1 MKTSDFDYHLP
12 PELIAQNPTDQ
23 RDMSRLMHIKV
34 NSKSWSHGVFSDIL
48 DILKPDDVLVLN
60 NTKVI
65 PARLYGIKA
74 DSLAKVELLIL
85 KLEGDLAQCMVK
97 KAKVVKVGTI
107 IQFQHPDLLAEC
119 VEVLEEGLRMFKF
132 SSHRPILEMLYE
144 VGTMPLPPYIK
155 HSTTSMDRY
164 QTVYAKKEGSSAAP
178 TAGLHFTPELIEK
191 MKKKGIQFVEVT
203 LHIGL
208 GTFKPV
214 EVEDVS
220 LHKMHSETY
229 YVSEESAKIIA
240 KAKANHQR
248 IIAVGT
254 TSARTLES
262 VMQKHGKIMKDEGDT
277 NIFITPGYEFK
288 AIDGLITNFHLP
300 KSTLMMMVT
309 ALGGYELMMKA
320 YHEAVDQKYRFFS
333 FGDSMFIELA

>member
-1 MKTSDFDYHLP
+1 MKTSDFDYYLP
-12 PELIAQNPTDQ
+12 EDLIAQNPTDK
-23 RDMSRLMHIKV
+23 RDMSRLMHVQVKAEKITH
-34 NSKSWSHGVFSDIL
+34 NHFSDIVDL
-48 DILKPDDVLVLN
+48 LRSDDVLVVN

-65 PARLYGIKA
+65 PARLYGIKEITH
-74 DSLAKVELLIL
+74 AKVELLIL
-85 KLEGDLAQCMVK
+85 KLEGVYAECMVK
-97 KAKVVKVGTI
+97 KAKVVKEGTKI
-107 IQFQHPDLLAEC
+107 LFQHPDLVAEC
-119 VEVLEEGLRMFKF
+119 VEVLEDGLRKFKF
-132 SSHRPILEMLYE
+132 ISPRPILEMLYE

-155 HSTTSMDRY
+155 HSTASMDRY

-191 MKKKGIQFVEVT
+191 IKEKGIKLVELT

-214 EVEDVS
+214 EVDDVS
-220 LHKMHSETY
+220 EHKMHSESY
-229 YVSEESAKIIA
+229 YITEESAEILS
-240 KAKANHQR
+240 KAKKNKQR

-262 VMQKHGKIMKDEGDT
+262 VMQKHGRIMKDEGDT
-277 NIFITPGYEFK
+277 SIFITPGYEFK

-309 ALGGYELMMKA
+309 ALGGYDLLMHA
-320 YHEAVDQKYRFFS
+320 YKEAVNHQYRFFS
-333 FGDSMFIELA
+333 FGDSMFIDLG

>member
-12 PELIAQNPTDQ
+12 EQLIAQNPTDR
-23 RDMSRLMHIKV
+23 RDMSRFMHV
-34 NSKSWSHGVFSDIL
+34 NVKNQSFSHLHFSDIINVL
-48 DILKPDDVLVLN
+48 RPNDVLVLN

-65 PARLYGIKA
+65 PARLYGIK
-74 DSLAKVELLIL
+74 SETNAKVELLIL
-85 KLEGDLAQCMVK
+85 KLQGQQAQCMVK

-107 IQFQHPDLLAEC
+107 IEFQHPDLKAEC
-119 VEVLEEGLRMFKF
+119 IEVQEDGLRLFKF
-132 SSHRPILEMLYE
+132 ISNRPILEMLYL

-155 HSTTSMDRY
+155 NSHATMDRY
-164 QTVYAKKEGSSAAP
+164 QTVYAKNEGSSAAP
-178 TAGLHFTPELIEK
+178 TAGLHFTPELIGALK
-191 MKKKGIQFVEVT
+191 AKGITFVELT

-214 EVEDVS
+214 EVDDVS
-220 LHKMHSETY
+220 HHKMHSESY
-229 YVSEESAKIIA
+229 YISEESAKIISTA
-240 KAKANHQR
+240 KENSQR

-262 VMQKHGKIMKDEGDT
+262 VMQKHGKIRQDEGDT
-277 NIFITPGYEFK
+277 DIFITPGYQFK

-309 ALGGYELMMKA
+309 ALGGYDLLMRA
-320 YHEAVDQKYRFFS
+320 YQEAVKLEYRFFS
-333 FGDSMFIELA
+333 FGDSMFIDLG

>member
-12 PELIAQNPTDQ
+12 PELIAQNPAQ
-23 RDMSRLMHIKV
+23 KRDMSRLMHIKV
-34 NSKSWSHGVFSDIL
+34 HSQTFTHGIFSDIL
-48 DILKPDDVLVLN
+48 DILKPNDVLVLN

-65 PARLYGIKA
+65 PARLYGVKA
-74 DSLAKVELLIL
+74 ESHAKVELLIL
-85 KLEGDLAQCMVK
+85 KLEGTVAQCMVK
-97 KAKVVKVGTI
+97 KAKVVKVGTMI
-107 IQFQHPDLLAEC
+107 HFQHPDLVAEC
-119 VEVLEEGLRMFKF
+119 IEVLEDGLRMFKF
-132 SSHRPILEMLYE
+132 ISHRPILEMLYE

-155 HSTTSMDRY
+155 HSTATMDRY
-164 QTVYAKKEGSSAAP
+164 QTVYAKEEGSSAAP

-191 MKKKGIQFVEVT
+191 MKEKGIQFVEVT

-214 EVEDVS
+214 EVEDVA
-220 LHKMHSETY
+220 LHKMHTESY
-229 YVSEESAKIIA
+229 YINEESAQIIT
-240 KAKANHQR
+240 KAKENQQR

-277 NIFITPGYEFK
+277 DIFITPGYQFK

-300 KSTLMMMVT
+300 KSTLMMMVS
-309 ALGGYELMMKA
+309 ALGGYDLMMKA
-320 YHEAVDQKYRFFS
+320 YQEAVNQRYRFFS
-333 FGDSMFIELA
+333 FGDSMFVELA

>member
-12 PELIAQNPTDQ
+12 ENLIAQNPTDK
-23 RDMSRLMHIKV
+23 RDMSRLMHVQVKEEKI
-34 NSKSWSHGVFSDIL
+34 SHHHFSDIVDL
-48 DILKPDDVLVLN
+48 LKPDDVLVLN

-65 PARLYGIKA
+65 PARLYGVKEITH
-74 DSLAKVELLIL
+74 AKVELLIL
-85 KLEGDLAQCMVK
+85 KLEGVYAECMVK
-97 KAKVVKVGTI
+97 KAKVVKVGTKI
-107 IQFQHPDLLAEC
+107 HFQHPDLVAEC
-119 VEVLEEGLRMFKF
+119 VEVLEDGLRKF
-132 SSHRPILEMLYE
+132 RFISNRPILEMLYE

-155 HSTTSMDRY
+155 HSTASMDRY

-191 MKKKGIQFVEVT
+191 IKNKGITFVELT

-214 EVEDVS
+214 EVDDVS
-220 LHKMHSETY
+220 MHKMHSESY
-229 YVSEESAKIIA
+229 YISEESAEILS
-240 KAKANHQR
+240 KAKENSQR

-277 NIFITPGYEFK
+277 SIFITPGYTFK

-309 ALGGYELMMKA
+309 ALGGYNLLMNA
-320 YHEAVDQKYRFFS
+320 YKEAVNLQYRFFS
-333 FGDSMFIELA
+333 FGDSMFIDLG

>member
-1 MKTSDFDYHLP
+1 
-12 PELIAQNPTDQ
+12 
-23 RDMSRLMHIKV
+23 
-34 NSKSWSHGVFSDIL
+34 
-48 DILKPDDVLVLN
+48 
-60 NTKVI
+60 
-65 PARLYGIKA
+65 
-74 DSLAKVELLIL
+74 
-85 KLEGDLAQCMVK
+85 
-97 KAKVVKVGTI
+97 
-107 IQFQHPDLLAEC
+107 
-119 VEVLEEGLRMFKF
+119 
-132 SSHRPILEMLYE
+132 
-144 VGTMPLPPYIK
+144 
-155 HSTTSMDRY
+155 MDRY

-229 YVSEESAKIIA
+229 FVSEESAKIIA

>member
-1 MKTSDFDYHLP
+1 MKTSDFDYNLP
-12 PELIAQNPTDQ
+12 ESLIAQNPTNK
-23 RDMSRLMHIKV
+23 RDMSRLMHVHVKEGTF
-34 NSKSWSHGVFSDIL
+34 SHYHFSDIVDL
-48 DILKPDDVLVLN
+48 LKPNDVLVLN

-65 PARLYGIKA
+65 PARLYGVK
-74 DSLAKVELLIL
+74 DVTHAKVELLIL
-85 KLEGDLAQCMVK
+85 KLEGIYAECMVK
-97 KAKVVKVGTI
+97 KAKVVKVGTTI
-107 IQFQHPDLLAEC
+107 SFQHPDLIAEC
-119 VEVLEEGLRMFKF
+119 VEVMDDGLRRFKF
-132 SSHRPILEMLYE
+132 ISQRPILEMLYE

-155 HSTTSMDRY
+155 HSTVGMDRY

-191 MKKKGIQFVEVT
+191 LKDKGITFVELT

-214 EVEDVS
+214 EVDDVS
-220 LHKMHSETY
+220 MHKMHSESY
-229 YVSEESAKIIA
+229 YISQESAEILSNA
-240 KAKANHQR
+240 KNNHQR

-309 ALGGYELMMKA
+309 ALGGYDLLMNA
-320 YHEAVDQKYRFFS
+320 YKEAVKLQYRFFS
-333 FGDSMFIELA
+333 FGDSMFIDLG

>member
-1 MKTSDFDYHLP
+1 MKTSEFDYHLP
-12 PELIAQNPTDQ
+12 ENLIAQNPTDK
-23 RDMSRLMHIKV
+23 RDRSRFMHVQVKEE
-34 NSKSWSHGVFSDIL
+34 KFSHYHFSDIVEL
-48 DILKPDDVLVLN
+48 LKPNDVLVLN

-65 PARLYGIKA
+65 PARLYGVKEITH
-74 DSLAKVELLIL
+74 AKVELLIL
-85 KLEGDLAQCMVK
+85 KLEGVYAQCMVK
-97 KAKVVKVGTI
+97 KAKVVKVGTRI
-107 IQFQHPDLLAEC
+107 LFQHPDLVAMC
-119 VEVLEEGLRMFKF
+119 TEVMEDGLRMFEF
-132 SSHRPILEMLYE
+132 ISQRPILEMLYE

-164 QTVYAKKEGSSAAP
+164 QTVYAKNEGSSAAP

-191 MKKKGIQFVEVT
+191 LKEKGISFVELT

-214 EVEDVS
+214 EVDEVS
-220 LHKMHSETY
+220 MHKMHSESY
-229 YVSEESAKIIA
+229 YISQESAEKIS
-240 KAKANHQR
+240 KAKENHHR

-309 ALGGYELMMKA
+309 ALGGYDLLMNA
-320 YHEAVDQKYRFFS
+320 YKEAVNLQYRFFS
-333 FGDSMFIELA
+333 FGDSMFIDLG

>member
-1 MKTSDFDYHLP
+1 MKTSDFDYNLP
-12 PELIAQNPTDQ
+12 ENLIAQNPTDK
-23 RDMSRLMHIKV
+23 RDMSRLMHVQVKEGGF
-34 NSKSWSHGVFSDIL
+34 SHYHFSEIVDL
-48 DILKPDDVLVLN
+48 LKPNDVLVLN

-65 PARLYGIKA
+65 PARLYGMKEITH
-74 DSLAKVELLIL
+74 AKVELLIL
-85 KLEGDLAQCMVK
+85 KLDGIYAECMVK
-97 KAKVVKVGTI
+97 KAKVVKIGTRI
-107 IQFQHPDLLAEC
+107 LFQHPDLVAEC
-119 VEVLEEGLRMFKF
+119 VEVLDEGLRRFKF
-132 SSHRPILEMLYE
+132 TSQRPILEMLYE

-155 HSTTSMDRY
+155 HSTTTMDRY

-191 MKKKGIQFVEVT
+191 LKEKGITFVELT

-220 LHKMHSETY
+220 MHKMHSETY
-229 YVSEESAKIIA
+229 YISEESAKILS
-240 KAKANHQR
+240 KAKENQQR

-262 VMQKHGKIMKDEGDT
+262 VMQKHGKIVKDEGDT
-277 NIFITPGYEFK
+277 NIFITPGYKFK

-309 ALGGYELMMKA
+309 ALGGYDLLMSA
-320 YHEAVDQKYRFFS
+320 YKEAVSLQYRFFS
-333 FGDSMFIELA
+333 FGDSMFIDLG